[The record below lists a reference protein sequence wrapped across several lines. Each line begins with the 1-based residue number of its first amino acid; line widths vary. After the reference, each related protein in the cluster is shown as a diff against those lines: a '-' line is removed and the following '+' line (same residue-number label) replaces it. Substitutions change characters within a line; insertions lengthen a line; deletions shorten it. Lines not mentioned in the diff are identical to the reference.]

1 MEIRV
6 SPTRMQLMKTKKRL
20 AMASRGHKL
29 LKDKLDE
36 LLKHFMELVKKN
48 AELRSEVEEN
58 LGQAFTGFLLARGV
72 MSKAAVEA
80 ALIYPKESITLEA
93 SYKNIMNVQ
102 VPKLKWS
109 FEGQQDR
116 TNIYPYGFAYT
127 SGELDNAIN
136 LLSQTMPKLVELAE
150 IEKSV
155 ELLAAEIEK
164 TRRRVNAL
172 EYVMIPELKET
183 IRYITMKLE
192 EAERGN
198 ITRLMKVKNI
208 VREKGV

>member
-1 MEIRV
+1 
-6 SPTRMQLMKTKKRL
+6 
-20 AMASRGHKL
+20 MASRGHKL

-58 LGQAFTGFLLARGV
+58 LGQALSGFLLARGV

-116 TNIYPYGFAYT
+116 TNIYPYGFAY
-127 SGELDNAIN
+127 S
-136 LLSQTMPKLVELAE
+136 LLESWTTP
-150 IEKSV
+150 
-155 ELLAAEIEK
+155 
-164 TRRRVNAL
+164 
-172 EYVMIPELKET
+172 
-183 IRYITMKLE
+183 
-192 EAERGN
+192 
-198 ITRLMKVKNI
+198 
-208 VREKGV
+208 